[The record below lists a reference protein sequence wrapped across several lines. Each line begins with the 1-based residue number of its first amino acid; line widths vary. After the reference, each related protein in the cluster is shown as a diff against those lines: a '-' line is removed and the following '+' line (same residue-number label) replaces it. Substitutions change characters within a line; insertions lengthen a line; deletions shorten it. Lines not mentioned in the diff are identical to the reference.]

1 MKLKDIIGGIGM
13 VAGFIHPSIG
23 AAITSVNKLIPDGEE
38 KLPETAT
45 PQEIHQKIAGLPPDV
60 QTQLLEGEVE
70 VKLANIN
77 SEVERY
83 RILAETDAQST
94 RPLIARLMAYCVCF
108 IILMYSGIIIYAIKT
123 STDVSEWWPLFGVI
137 IAVPA
142 EVLRNYF
149 GNLRK
154 EQGNRLAI
162 PEKSLLDVIRGR

>member
-1 MKLKDIIGGIGM
+1 MKLKDIIGGIGA
-13 VAGFIHPSIG
+13 VASFIHPAIG
-23 AAITSVNKLIPDGEE
+23 GAITAVNSFLPDDDKLSD
-38 KLPETAT
+38 TAT
-45 PQEIHQKIAGLPPDV
+45 PAEIHEKIAGFPSDV
-60 QTQLLEGEVE
+60 QTQILEGEVE
-70 VKLANIN
+70 VKLAEVN

-108 IILMYSGIIIYAIKT
+108 IIVLYSGIIIYAIYSK
-123 STDVSEWWPLFGVI
+123 TDVAEWWPLFGVI

-162 PEKSLLDVIRGR
+162 PEKSLLDIIRGK